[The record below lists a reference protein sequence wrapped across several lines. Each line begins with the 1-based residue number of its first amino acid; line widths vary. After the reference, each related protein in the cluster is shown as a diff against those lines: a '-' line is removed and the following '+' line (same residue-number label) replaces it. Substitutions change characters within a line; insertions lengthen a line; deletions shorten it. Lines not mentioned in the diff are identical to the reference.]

1 MLCKIEEIK
10 FLVNFATDDIADV
23 MFEQEQEQERE
34 EYISRRKNGELTAE
48 EIQAESLWTEDEKAY
63 YEENENL
70 SDEDRVLGYVK
81 DEDLSIELLNG
92 STAII
97 ENKNKQLSIQ
107 FSVNNKKYKVTFV
120 EFMDRDIFFE
130 VVNLFKQPKQVTL
143 SNVSP
148 QIGGIIDINFGI
160 KFNIQ
165 LMI

>member
-1 MLCKIEEIK
+1 MLKIEELK

-23 MFEQEQEQERE
+23 MFEQEQEEERE

-70 SDEDRVLGYVK
+70 SDEDRVLDYIK

-120 EFMDRDIFFE
+120 EFMDRDVFFE

>member
-1 MLCKIEEIK
+1 MLKIEELE

-23 MFEQEQEQERE
+23 MFEQEEEQERE

-70 SDEDRVLGYVK
+70 SDEDRVLDYLK

-120 EFMDRDIFFE
+120 KFMDRDVFFE

-160 KFNIQ
+160 KWEC
-165 LMI
+165 

>member
-1 MLCKIEEIK
+1 MLKIEELE

-70 SDEDRVLGYVK
+70 SDEDRVLDYLK

-120 EFMDRDIFFE
+120 EFMDRDVFFE
-130 VVNLFKQPKQVTL
+130 VVNLFKQSKQVTL

-148 QIGGIIDINFGI
+148 QIGGIIDMNFGV

>member
-1 MLCKIEEIK
+1 MLKIEELE
-10 FLVNFATDDIADV
+10 FLVNLATDDIADV
-23 MFEQEQEQERE
+23 MFEQEQERE

-70 SDEDRVLGYVK
+70 SDEDRVLDYLK

-143 SNVSP
+143 SNASP

-165 LMI
+165 LMN

>member
-1 MLCKIEEIK
+1 MLKIEELE

-23 MFEQEQEQERE
+23 MVDGMFEQERE
-34 EYISRRKNGELTAE
+34 EYISRRKNGELTVE

-63 YEENENL
+63 YDENENL
-70 SDEDRVLGYVK
+70 SDEDLVLNYIK

-107 FSVNNKKYKVTFV
+107 FSVNNKKYKITFV

>member
-1 MLCKIEEIK
+1 MLKIEELE

-23 MFEQEQEQERE
+23 MVEQERE
-34 EYISRRKNGELTAE
+34 EYISRRKNGELTVE

-70 SDEDRVLGYVK
+70 SDEDRVLDYIK

-97 ENKNKQLSIQ
+97 ENKNKQLNIQ

-120 EFMDRDIFFE
+120 KFMDRDIFFE

>member
-1 MLCKIEEIK
+1 MLKIEELE
-10 FLVNFATDDIADV
+10 FLVNFATDDIADGMV
-23 MFEQEQEQERE
+23 DGMFEQERE
-34 EYISRRKNGELTAE
+34 EYISRRKNGELTVE

-70 SDEDRVLGYVK
+70 SDEDRVLDYIK

-107 FSVNNKKYKVTFV
+107 FSANNKKYKVTFV

>member
-1 MLCKIEEIK
+1 MLKIEELE

-23 MFEQEQEQERE
+23 MVDGMFEQERE
-34 EYISRRKNGELTAE
+34 EYISRRKNGELTVE

-63 YEENENL
+63 YDENENL
-70 SDEDRVLGYVK
+70 SDEDRVLDYIK

-120 EFMDRDIFFE
+120 EFMDRDVFFE

-148 QIGGIIDINFGI
+148 QIGGIIAINFGI
-160 KFNIQ
+160 KFNIREC
-165 LMI
+165 

>member
-1 MLCKIEEIK
+1 MLKIEELK

-48 EIQAESLWTEDEKAY
+48 EIQAESLWSEDEKAY

-70 SDEDRVLGYVK
+70 SDEDRVLDYLK

-97 ENKNKQLSIQ
+97 ENKNKQLNIQ

-165 LMI
+165 LMN

>member
-1 MLCKIEEIK
+1 MLKIEELE

-23 MFEQEQEQERE
+23 MFEQEEEQERE

-70 SDEDRVLGYVK
+70 SDEDRVLDYLK

-165 LMI
+165 LMN

>member
-1 MLCKIEEIK
+1 MLKIEELE

-23 MFEQEQEQERE
+23 MFEQEQERE

-70 SDEDRVLGYVK
+70 SDEDRVLDYLK

-165 LMI
+165 LMN